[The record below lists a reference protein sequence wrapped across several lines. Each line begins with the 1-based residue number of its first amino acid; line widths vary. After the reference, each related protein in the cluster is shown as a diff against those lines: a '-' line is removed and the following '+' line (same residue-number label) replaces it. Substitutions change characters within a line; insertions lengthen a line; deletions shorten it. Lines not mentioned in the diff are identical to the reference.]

1 VVALIRS
8 TRFEEHASHLSPQA
22 RSDSI
27 PGLKIDT
34 NNVQK
39 AGHAST
45 SGEVDDEQLF
55 YMQARGIPKSDA
67 VHMIVM
73 GFFES
78 VLIVSRS
85 IHCANK

>member
-1 VVALIRS
+1 
-8 TRFEEHASHLSPQA
+8 
-22 RSDSI
+22 
-27 PGLKIDT
+27 
-34 NNVQK
+34 VQK

-78 VLIVSRS
+78 VLDRIPLDTLREQVTADIAAR
-85 IHCANK
+85 I

>member
-1 VVALIRS
+1 
-8 TRFEEHASHLSPQA
+8 LSPQA

-55 YMQARGIPKSDA
+55 YLQARGIDELEA
-67 VHMIVM
+67 RRLVVR
-73 GFFES
+73 GFLME
-78 VLIVSRS
+78 VVQQIGITDLEDRLAQAIEDELERT
-85 IHCANK
+85 AK